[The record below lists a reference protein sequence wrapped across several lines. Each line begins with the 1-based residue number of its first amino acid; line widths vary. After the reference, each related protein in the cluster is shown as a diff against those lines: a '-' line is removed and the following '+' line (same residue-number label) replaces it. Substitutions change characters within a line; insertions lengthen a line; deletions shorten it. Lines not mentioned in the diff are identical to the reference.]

1 MSECMFCNKLKEM
14 IKNKEGIF
22 SKMSKKELSGKMD
35 VVNKALKKIDA
46 EKIQPGW
53 CRGFPLCQKHI
64 ETIRRDNKYRV
75 LKGIDIPSSLDTL
88 RMLTDDY

>member
-1 MSECMFCNKLKEM
+1 MSKCAFCIKLKEM
-14 IKNKEGIF
+14 IKAKEGIF
-22 SKMSKKELSGKMD
+22 SKLSKKELTAKLD

-46 EKIQPGW
+46 EEVQPGW

-75 LKGIDIPSSLDTL
+75 LKGVDIPSSLDTL